1 MPRLVLLFFLLTG
14 LLSGCADNSELASP
28 ESGDELVVVT
38 RNTPTTYYFEGDRA
52 SGFDYALIRQFARE
66 HNLSLRI
73 KVAFSLPEVFDMI
86 ASGQAHLAAAG
97 LSQSAERD
105 ARFLASEPYLEQQPL
120 VVYKSGAQRPKTLRD
135 LVDRDIVIVAG
146 SGHAQLLM
154 RLREDYPELSWREV
168 HAADSLEL
176 MQLITEE
183 KAELAV
189 VDSIEFSV
197 QQPLFPRVVAAME
210 IGTPTPIVWYL
221 PQSTT
226 ATQFLETV
234 NGFISDAGASGFI
247 AQLRRQHF
255 GRYENVSRVGS
266 LTFQR
271 KIQSDL
277 PAWRTLLETVADE
290 YQMDWR
296 LLAAIAYQESHWNPT
311 AHSRTGVEGM
321 MMLTRAT
328 ASPSGIHPRP
338 SQAVAA
344 TRVDRY
350 EFCVEK

>member
-1 MPRLVLLFFLLTG
+1 MLRLVLLFFLLTG
-14 LLSGCADNSELASP
+14 LLSGCTDNSELASP

-38 RNTPTTYYFEGDRA
+38 RNTPTTYYFAGDRA

-120 VVYKSGAQRPKTLRD
+120 VVYKSGAQRPRTLRD

-146 SGHAQLLM
+146 SVHAQLLM

-234 NGFISDAGASGFI
+234 NGFITDAGASGFI

-255 GRYENVSRVGS
+255 GRYENVSRVC
-266 LTFQR
+266 
-271 KIQSDL
+271 
-277 PAWRTLLETVADE
+277 LLYT
-290 YQMDWR
+290 
-296 LLAAIAYQESHWNPT
+296 
-311 AHSRTGVEGM
+311 
-321 MMLTRAT
+321 
-328 ASPSGIHPRP
+328 SPSPR
-338 SQAVAA
+338 
-344 TRVDRY
+344 D
-350 EFCVEK
+350 